1 MPISKASRRTTLW
14 QRWRE
19 YDEKLCDMYGDIW
32 HHVTCME
39 TFTTVWY
46 AWRHWQPCDMHGEID
61 RHFWKFMLW
70 KFVSWKFWKFASPHT
85 RFESLCCEKC
95 VSWKFA
101 SRHTHTF
108 WKFML
113 WKFVSWKFASPHTHF
128 VWSLR
133 VGSLQ
138 VGSFSFGSLHIG
150 SSPLHSTPA
159 KLCKVVWSCAKLYEV
174 VWSLRVGSLPV
185 GSLCFGSLFH
195 RTHTFWKF
203 MLWKFVS
210 WKFASPHT
218 HVLKVC
224 VMKICLETLT
234 AM

>member
-1 MPISKASRRTTLW
+1 MH
-14 QRWRE
+14 
-19 YDEKLCDMYGDIW
+19 GDIDY
-32 HHVTCME
+32 HVTCMD
-39 TFTTVWY
+39 TLTTMWH
-46 AWRHWQPCDMHGEID
+46 AWRNWPP
-61 RHFWKFMLW
+61 FWKFMLW

-174 VWSLRVGSLPV
+174 VWSLRVGSLQLEV
-185 GSLCFGSLFH
+185 CALEVCFTAHTRFESLCYESL
-195 RTHTFWKF
+195 
-203 MLWKFVS
+203 
-210 WKFASPHT
+210 
-218 HVLKVC
+218 
-224 VMKICLETLT
+224 
-234 AM
+234 